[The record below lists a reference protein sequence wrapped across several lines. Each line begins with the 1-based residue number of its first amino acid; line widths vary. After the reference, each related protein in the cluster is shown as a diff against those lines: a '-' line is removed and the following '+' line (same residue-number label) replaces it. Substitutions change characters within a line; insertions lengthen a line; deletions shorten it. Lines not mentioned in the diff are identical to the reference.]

1 VPELSV
7 VVPVFNCEGCLEELH
22 RRLTATLERMAI
34 TYELVLVE
42 DGGAD
47 ESWTLIHRLA
57 ASDHHVRGVRL
68 SRNFGQHAAIT
79 AGVARTC
86 GNWVVVMDCDLQDPP
101 EEIERLYE
109 TAQDGFDI
117 VFARRRSRHLS
128 PFRRLANWAYFTS
141 LRLFSGADIGGEYGS
156 FSIISRKVAG
166 AFLRLREGDRHYIF
180 ILHWLG
186 FRSAAIE
193 YDVAERAAGRS
204 AYGFRRLVA
213 HAADGIFF
221 QTTALLR
228 WVVYVGFGVA
238 AIGAGAAVFLV
249 VQRLTGEAYPGWTSL
264 FVLTLVVGGIIIV
277 STGVT
282 GLYIGKVFDE
292 VRARPLFVIDEE
304 VGAEVPEAATA
315 LVDA

>member
-1 VPELSV
+1 MPELSV
-7 VVPVFNCEGCLEELH
+7 VVPVFQCEGCLEELH
-22 RRLTATLERMAI
+22 GRLSATLDRLEI

-47 ESWTLIHRLA
+47 ESWAVICRLA
-57 ASDHHVRGVRL
+57 ASDRRVRGFRL

-79 AGVARTC
+79 AGIAQTR
-86 GNWVVVMDCDLQDPP
+86 GRWVVVMDCDLQDPP
-101 EEIERLYE
+101 EEIERLYVK
-109 TAQDGFDI
+109 AQEGFDI

-128 PFRRLANWAYFTS
+128 PLRRLANWTYFTS
-141 LRLFSGADIGGEYGS
+141 LRLFSGADVGGEYGS
-156 FSIISRKVAG
+156 FSLISRKVAD
-166 AFLRLREGDRHYIF
+166 AFLQLREGDRHYMF

-186 FRSAAIE
+186 FRRAAIE
-193 YDVAERAAGRS
+193 YDVAPRAAGRS
-204 AYGFRRLVA
+204 SYSLRRLIA

-228 WVVYVGFGVA
+228 WVVYVGFGLA
-238 AIGAGAAVFLV
+238 GIGAAASVFLM
-249 VQRLTGEAYPGWTSL
+249 VQRLTGNAYPGWTSL
-264 FVLTLVVGGIIIV
+264 FVLVLVIGGVIIV

-304 VGAEVPEAATA
+304 VGAEVPDEITA